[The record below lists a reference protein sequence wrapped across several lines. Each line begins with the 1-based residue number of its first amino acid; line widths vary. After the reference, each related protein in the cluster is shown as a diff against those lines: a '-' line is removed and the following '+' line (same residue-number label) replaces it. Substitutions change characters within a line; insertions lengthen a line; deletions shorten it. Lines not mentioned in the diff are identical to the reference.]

1 MAYTPDEFAR
11 HLVEAAPKAAR
22 EAAKVVRKGS
32 LNVKNEARRNVR
44 ATAPVHH
51 AHAAETITYDVDT
64 ADLTITGV
72 IGYDK
77 EIGASAGK
85 KGPGAI
91 GNLLEFGGGGDHSPP
106 HRDLARA
113 LESEEPRFV
122 QALADAAEKA
132 LE

>member
-1 MAYTPDEFAR
+1 MPTYSPDEFAA
-11 HLVEAAPKAAR
+11 HLVAAAPKAAR
-22 EAAKVVRKGS
+22 EAAKVVKRGS
-32 LNVKNEARRNVR
+32 LNVKNEAQRNVQ

-51 AHAAETITYDVDT
+51 AHAHKAIGYDVDA

-77 EIGASAGK
+77 DKRG
-85 KGPGAI
+85 GPL

-113 LESEEPRFV
+113 LEVEEPRFAE
-122 QALADAAEKA
+122 ALADVGEQAIQ
-132 LE
+132 